1 MKRKIMSLISA
12 VTMAFTLVPTIA
24 VAEEETTTKETLK
37 IMPIGDSI
45 THGYQSSG
53 GYRKYFYHFLAD
65 DYDIDM
71 VGPNCD
77 YPDTFTWM
85 KEEVAYDTDHCGYSG
100 YAIQYMDETETRQG
114 ILETLQNDNMLQT
127 YDPDIIMLQI
137 GTNDILSAY
146 NEGITDRL
154 ENLINYIDENT
165 REDTVIFVSTI
176 PHIDAVKVYDW
187 CWAYGDEKYSNTPE
201 DFNVIIN
208 NYVDKYNNSIPILVD
223 KLQDEGKNVE
233 FADVYRTQ
241 PWKDLE
247 EDLMIVEHD
256 DCLEDGV
263 HPTEKTYAKI
273 GLNWANII
281 YKYILFKNAD
291 SEIECPYRVAD
302 LVSLSNYIMGRT
314 NHQIT
319 EENYS
324 LYDVNTDGVLDSFDL
339 VMLRQL
345 FIEKNIK
352 VEYVQSSNST
362 ASTIHQT
369 INTNI
374 EVEEDDDTEPTI
386 SILDAP
392 LIFAANTQTEIL
404 SDLALEAV
412 KNLNVTSFNDKNKV
426 LS

>member
-1 MKRKIMSLISA
+1 MKGKIMSLISA
-12 VTMAFTLVPTIA
+12 VTMAFTLVPTVA

-77 YPDTFTWM
+77 YPDTFTWL
-85 KEEVAYDTDHCGYSG
+85 KEEVTYDTDHCGYSG

-114 ILETLQNDNMLQT
+114 ILETLQDGNYLQT
-127 YDPDIIMLQI
+127 YNPDIIMLQI

-146 NEGITDRL
+146 NDGITDRL
-154 ENLINYIDENT
+154 ENLINYISDNT
-165 REDTVIFVSTI
+165 SDDTVIFVSTI

-187 CWAYGDEKYSNTPE
+187 CWAYGDEKFNNTPE
-201 DFNVIIN
+201 DFNKIIN
-208 NYVDKYNNSIPILVD
+208 GYVDKYNESIPVLVD

-233 FADVYRTQ
+233 FADIYSFF
-241 PWKDLE
+241 E
-247 EDLMIVEHD
+247 EKSLTTDEY
-256 DCLEDGV
+256 LEDGV
-263 HPTEKTYAKI
+263 HPNEKGYKRI
-273 GLNWANII
+273 GLMWYANI
-281 YKYILFKNAD
+281 KNYLNIQNAIK
-291 SEIECPYRVAD
+291 EIDATAECPYRVAD
-302 LVSLSNYIMGRT
+302 LVSLSNYIIGRT

-324 LYDVNTDGVLDSFDL
+324 LYDVNGDNVLDSFDL

-352 VEYVQSSNST
+352 VEKVQSANST
-362 ASTIHQT
+362 ASTISKAVNTAITEIDNDDDNNKNTIKYNGQT
-369 INTNI
+369 I
-374 EVEEDDDTEPTI
+374 TI
-386 SILDAP
+386 S
-392 LIFAANTQTEIL
+392 
-404 SDLALEAV
+404 
-412 KNLNVTSFNDKNKV
+412 
-426 LS
+426 

>member
-1 MKRKIMSLISA
+1 MKRKILSLISA
-12 VTMAFTLVPTIA
+12 VTMAFTLVPTVA

-65 DYDIDM
+65 NYDIDM

-77 YPDTFTWM
+77 YPDTFTWL
-85 KEEVAYDTDHCGYSG
+85 KEEVTYDTDHCGYSG

-114 ILETLQNDNMLQT
+114 ILETLQDGNYLQT

-146 NEGITDRL
+146 NDGITDRL
-154 ENLINYIDENT
+154 ENLINYISDNT
-165 REDTVIFVSTI
+165 SDDTVIFVSTI
-176 PHIDAVKVYDW
+176 PHIDAVKVFDW
-187 CWAYGDEKYSNTPE
+187 CWAYGDVKYSNTPE
-201 DFNVIIN
+201 DFNEIIN
-208 NYVDKYNNSIPILVD
+208 GYVDKYNNSIPILVD

-233 FADVYRTQ
+233 FADIYRTQ
-241 PWKDLE
+241 PSNDLE
-247 EDLMIVEHD
+247 ENLMIIEND
-256 DCLEDGV
+256 KYLEDGV
-263 HPTEKTYAKI
+263 HPTEKSYAKI
-273 GLNWANII
+273 GLNWANTI
-281 YKYILFKNAD
+281 YKYIFIKNAD

-319 EENYS
+319 KENYS
-324 LYDVNTDGVLDSFDL
+324 LYDVNGDNVLDSFDL

-352 VEYVQSSNST
+352 VEKVQSANST
-362 ASTIHQT
+362 ASTISKAVNTAITEIDDDDDNNKNTIKYNGQT
-369 INTNI
+369 I
-374 EVEEDDDTEPTI
+374 TI
-386 SILDAP
+386 S
-392 LIFAANTQTEIL
+392 
-404 SDLALEAV
+404 
-412 KNLNVTSFNDKNKV
+412 
-426 LS
+426 

>member
-1 MKRKIMSLISA
+1 MKKKILSLISA
-12 VTMAFTLVPTIA
+12 ITMAFTLVPTVA
-24 VAEEETTTKETLK
+24 VAEEETPTNEPIK

-53 GYRKYFYHFLAD
+53 GYRKYFYHFLSD
-65 DYDIDM
+65 EYNIDM
-71 VGPNCD
+71 VGPNSD
-77 YPDTFTWM
+77 YPDTFTWLN
-85 KEEVAYDTDHCGYSG
+85 EEVTYDTNHCGYSG

-165 REDTVIFVSTI
+165 SEDTVIFVSTI

-223 KLQDEGKNVE
+223 KLQDEGKKVE
-233 FADVYRTQ
+233 FADVYSIFEGNGLTTD
-241 PWKDLE
+241 KY
-247 EDLMIVEHD
+247 
-256 DCLEDGV
+256 LEDGV
-263 HPTEKTYAKI
+263 HPNEKGYTNIGAKWSDI
-273 GLNWANII
+273 IFKYLVYKNI
-281 YKYILFKNAD
+281 D
-291 SEIECPYRVAD
+291 SEIECPYRIAD

-324 LYDVNTDGVLDSFDL
+324 LYDINTDGVLDSFDL

-352 VEYVQSSNST
+352 VEHVQSSNST

-369 INTNI
+369 INTNT
-374 EVEEDDDTEPTI
+374 EVEEDDDTEPTTIKYNGQTI
-386 SILDAP
+386 SIA
-392 LIFAANTQTEIL
+392 
-404 SDLALEAV
+404 
-412 KNLNVTSFNDKNKV
+412 
-426 LS
+426 

>member
-1 MKRKIMSLISA
+1 MKRKILSLISA
-12 VTMAFTLVPTIA
+12 VTMAFTLVPTVA

-77 YPDTFTWM
+77 YPDTFTWL
-85 KEEVAYDTDHCGYSG
+85 KEEVTYDTEHCGYSG

-114 ILETLQNDNMLQT
+114 ILETLQEGNYLQT

-154 ENLINYIDENT
+154 ENLINYISDNT
-165 REDTVIFVSTI
+165 RDDTVIFVSTI
-176 PHIDAVKVYDW
+176 PHIDAVKVFEW
-187 CWAYGDEKYSNTPE
+187 CWAYGDEKFSNTPE

-208 NYVDKYNNSIPILVD
+208 NYVDKYNESIPVLVD

-233 FADVYRTQ
+233 FADIYSVF
-241 PWKDLE
+241 E
-247 EDLMIVEHD
+247 EKGLTTDEY
-256 DCLEDGV
+256 LEDGV
-263 HPTEKTYAKI
+263 HPNEKGYTRI
-273 GLNWANII
+273 GINWADTIFR
-281 YKYILFKNAD
+281 YLFFKTVD
-291 SEIECPYRVAD
+291 SELECPYKVAD

-314 NHQIT
+314 NHRIT

-324 LYDVNTDGVLDSFDL
+324 LYDVNGDGVLDSFDL
-339 VMLRQL
+339 GLLRQL
-345 FIEKNIK
+345 FIEKNMTT
-352 VEYVQSSNST
+352 ETVQSPNLN
-362 ASTIHQT
+362 AS
-369 INTNI
+369 
-374 EVEEDDDTEPTI
+374 
-386 SILDAP
+386 
-392 LIFAANTQTEIL
+392 LIFAANIQAEFFHQAAI
-404 SDLALEAV
+404 EAV
-412 KNLNVTSFNDKNKV
+412 ENLNFTSFNDKDKV

>member
-1 MKRKIMSLISA
+1 MKRKILSLISA
-12 VTMAFTLVPTIA
+12 VTMAFTLVPTVA

-77 YPDTFTWM
+77 YPDTFTWL
-85 KEEVAYDTDHCGYSG
+85 KEEVTYDTDHCGYSG

-114 ILETLQNDNMLQT
+114 ILETLQDGNYLQT

-146 NEGITDRL
+146 NDGITDRL
-154 ENLINYIDENT
+154 ENLINYISDNT
-165 REDTVIFVSTI
+165 SDDTVIFVSTI
-176 PHIDAVKVYDW
+176 PHIDAVKVFDW
-187 CWAYGDEKYSNTPE
+187 CWAYGDVKYSNTPE
-201 DFNVIIN
+201 DFNEIIN
-208 NYVDKYNNSIPILVD
+208 GYVDKYNNSIPILVD

-233 FADVYRTQ
+233 FADVYNTKQ
-241 PWKDLE
+241 S
-247 EDLMIVEHD
+247 EDLMVVEHD

-263 HPTEKTYAKI
+263 HPNEKCYAKI
-273 GLNWANII
+273 GLNWSNII
-281 YKYILFKNAD
+281 YKYLSFKNAD
-291 SEIECPYRVAD
+291 SELECPYRISD

-352 VEYVQSSNST
+352 VEKVQSANST
-362 ASTIHQT
+362 ASTISKAVNTAITEIDDDDDNNKNTIKYNGQT
-369 INTNI
+369 I
-374 EVEEDDDTEPTI
+374 TI
-386 SILDAP
+386 S
-392 LIFAANTQTEIL
+392 
-404 SDLALEAV
+404 
-412 KNLNVTSFNDKNKV
+412 
-426 LS
+426 

>member
-100 YAIQYMDETETRQG
+100 YAIQYMEGTETRQG
-114 ILETLQNDNMLQT
+114 ILETLQDGNMLQT

-146 NEGITDRL
+146 NDGITDRL
-154 ENLINYIDENT
+154 ENLINYISDNT
-165 REDTVIFVSTI
+165 SDDTVIFVSTI
-176 PHIDAVKVYDW
+176 PHIDAVEVYDW
-187 CWAYGDEKYSNTPE
+187 CWAYGDEKFNNTPE
-201 DFNVIIN
+201 DFNKIIN
-208 NYVDKYNNSIPILVD
+208 DYVDKYNNSIPILVD

-233 FADVYRTQ
+233 FADVYNTKQ
-241 PWKDLE
+241 S
-247 EDLMIVEHD
+247 EDLMIIETD
-256 DCLEDGV
+256 DYLEDGV
-263 HPTEKTYAKI
+263 HPNEKCYAKI
-273 GLNWANII
+273 GLNWSNII
-281 YKYILFKNAD
+281 YKYLFFKTVD

-324 LYDVNTDGVLDSFDL
+324 LYDVNEDSVLDSFDL

-345 FIEKNIK
+345 FIEKNMTT
-352 VEYVQSSNST
+352 ETVQSSNLN
-362 ASTIHQT
+362 ASLIFNANVRTEFMT
-369 INTNI
+369 D
-374 EVEEDDDTEPTI
+374 EARKAVEEIDI
-386 SILDAP
+386 
-392 LIFAANTQTEIL
+392 
-404 SDLALEAV
+404 
-412 KNLNVTSFNDKNKV
+412 TSFRDKDK
-426 LS
+426 LFS

>member
-1 MKRKIMSLISA
+1 MKRKILSLISA
-12 VTMAFTLVPTIA
+12 VTMAFTLVPTVA
-24 VAEEETTTKETLK
+24 VAEEETPTKETLK

-77 YPDTFTWM
+77 SPDTFTWL
-85 KEEVAYDTDHCGYSG
+85 KEEVTYDTDHCGYSG
-100 YAIQYMDETETRQG
+100 YAIQYMDGTETRQG
-114 ILETLQNDNMLQT
+114 ILETLQEGNYLQT

-146 NEGITDRL
+146 NKGITDRL

-165 REDTVIFVSTI
+165 RDDTVIFVSNI

-187 CWAYGDEKYSNTPE
+187 CWAYGDEKFSNTPE

-208 NYVDKYNNSIPILVD
+208 NYVDSYNKSIPLLVD

-233 FADVYRTQ
+233 FSDAYSVFEAKGITTDEY
-241 PWKDLE
+241 
-247 EDLMIVEHD
+247 
-256 DCLEDGV
+256 LEDGV
-263 HPTEKTYAKI
+263 HPNEKGYARI
-273 GLNWANII
+273 GLMWYANI
-281 YKYILFKNAD
+281 KNYLNIQNAIK
-291 SEIECPYRVAD
+291 EIDATAECPYRVAD
-302 LVSLSNYIMGRT
+302 LVSLSNYVLGRT

-324 LYDVNTDGVLDSFDL
+324 LYDVNCDNVLDSFDL

-352 VEYVQSSNST
+352 VEKVQSANST
-362 ASTIHQT
+362 ASTISKAVNSA
-369 INTNI
+369 IAEI
-374 EVEEDDDTEPTI
+374 EEDDDTEPTTIKYNGQIITI
-386 SILDAP
+386 S
-392 LIFAANTQTEIL
+392 
-404 SDLALEAV
+404 
-412 KNLNVTSFNDKNKV
+412 
-426 LS
+426 

>member
-1 MKRKIMSLISA
+1 MKRKILSLISA
-12 VTMAFTLVPTIA
+12 VTMAFTLVPTVA
-24 VAEEETTTKETLK
+24 VAEEETPTNEPIK

-53 GYRKYFYHFLAD
+53 GYRKYFCYWFNMGEK
-65 DYDIDM
+65 YDFDM
-71 VGPNCD
+71 VGPNSD
-77 YPDTFTWM
+77 YPETYEYKDETRT
-85 KEEVAYDTDHCGYSG
+85 YDSNHCGYSG

-114 ILETLQNDNMLQT
+114 ILETLQNGNYLQT

-208 NYVDKYNNSIPILVD
+208 NYVDKYNDSIPILVD

-233 FADVYRTQ
+233 FADVYSIFEGNGLTTD
-241 PWKDLE
+241 KY
-247 EDLMIVEHD
+247 
-256 DCLEDGV
+256 LEDGV
-263 HPTEKTYAKI
+263 HPNEKGYTNIGAKWSDI
-273 GLNWANII
+273 IFKYLVYKNI
-281 YKYILFKNAD
+281 D
-291 SEIECPYRVAD
+291 SEIECPYRIAD

-324 LYDVNTDGVLDSFDL
+324 LYDVNKDGILNSFDL
-339 VMLRQL
+339 ALLRKL
-345 FIEKNIK
+345 FIEEHSKP
-352 VEYVQSSNST
+352 SNSIILGCVNS
-362 ASTIHQT
+362 AIAE
-369 INTNI
+369 I
-374 EVEEDDDTEPTI
+374 EEDDDTEPTTIKYNGQTI
-386 SILDAP
+386 SIA
-392 LIFAANTQTEIL
+392 
-404 SDLALEAV
+404 
-412 KNLNVTSFNDKNKV
+412 
-426 LS
+426 

>member
-1 MKRKIMSLISA
+1 MKRKILSLISA
-12 VTMAFTLVPTIA
+12 VTMAFTLVPTVA
-24 VAEEETTTKETLK
+24 VAEEETPTNEPIK

-53 GYRKYFYHFLAD
+53 GYRKYFCYWFNMGEK
-65 DYDIDM
+65 YDFDM
-71 VGPNCD
+71 VGPNSD
-77 YPDTFTWM
+77 YPETYEYKDETRT
-85 KEEVAYDTDHCGYSG
+85 YDSNHCGYSG

-114 ILETLQNDNMLQT
+114 ILETLQNGNYLQT

-165 REDTVIFVSTI
+165 SEDTVIFVSTI

-233 FADVYRTQ
+233 FADIYGDLDEYTKIK
-241 PWKDLE
+241 KDI
-247 EDLMIVEHD
+247 M
-256 DCLEDGV
+256 LEDGV
-263 HPTEKTYAKI
+263 HPTEQAYNGI
-273 GLNWANII
+273 GLIWSGTI
-281 YKYILFKNAD
+281 KNYLELQDTIKEID
-291 SEIECPYRVAD
+291 STAECPYRVAD

-324 LYDVNTDGVLDSFDL
+324 LYDVNEDGLLNSFDL
-339 VMLRQL
+339 ALLRKL
-345 FIEKNIK
+345 FIEEHSKP
-352 VEYVQSSNST
+352 SNSIILGCVNS
-362 ASTIHQT
+362 AIAE
-369 INTNI
+369 I
-374 EVEEDDDTEPTI
+374 EEDDDTEPTTIKYNGQTI
-386 SILDAP
+386 SIA
-392 LIFAANTQTEIL
+392 
-404 SDLALEAV
+404 
-412 KNLNVTSFNDKNKV
+412 
-426 LS
+426 